1 MNLHKLLF
9 PSKHREIE
17 ELKKQ
22 VKLDQE
28 QIEKKLHQIGLLN
41 TIVDE
46 KVEAIRK
53 YKDRIAEYVID
64 KTDLKQSIEASN
76 TSKME
81 YYNKYTQLKK
91 SLKMHIAKGV
101 KAELTKLNKNKK

>member
-17 ELKKQ
+17 QIKILYLELNK
-22 VKLDQE
+22 
-28 QIEKKLHQIGLLN
+28 N
-41 TIVDE
+41 
-46 KVEAIRK
+46 
-53 YKDRIAEYVID
+53 IANCN
-64 KTDLKQSIEASN
+64 AS
-76 TSKME
+76 KIE

-91 SLKMHIAKGV
+91 SIKMHIAKGV